1 MPVVSFVFGFIL
13 LVLALLGGTAVAM
26 VKIIKGKAARQDE
39 AQKSEEAKIIQ
50 ELHQGLKRMEG
61 RIEALETILLEK
73 KAKKEDSL

>member
-1 MPVVSFVFGFIL
+1 VPVVSFVFGFIL

>member
-39 AQKSEEAKIIQ
+39 ALKAEEAKIIQ

-73 KAKKEDSL
+73 KAQKEDSL